1 MPSQLTPLNL
11 RVEGNKEKFRQRP
24 AIRKTGGDR
33 HEEDLW
39 MLDNK
44 VNWGTL
50 TLAGKISFRAVGTA
64 LMLAAA
70 GASLAGCG
78 MPSFGGLL
86 GNPQM
91 TPLASAGVS
100 EAAMLSAAKSSEGV
114 QLADAAGAR
123 SCPQF
128 TTWPLSQVMTVYEQ
142 GREGD
147 ALAVVHRG
155 EITQTARECQIEG
168 GRVAIK
174 YGFSG
179 RILLGP
185 KGVAGHVGLPV
196 NIVLTDSAK
205 QTVLGDALRV
215 EVDITP
221 DQPIGYFSS
230 VRTITFDVPEG
241 GRVADYKLYVAFDKV
256 PGTG

>member
-1 MPSQLTPLNL
+1 MP
-11 RVEGNKEKFRQRP
+11 
-24 AIRKTGGDR
+24 D
-33 HEEDLW
+33 H
-39 MLDNK
+39 K

-50 TLAGKISFRAVGTA
+50 TLARQMSFGAVGTVLLLGCLSGA
-64 LMLAAA
+64 L
-70 GASLAGCG
+70 GACG

-86 GNPQM
+86 GPKPA
-91 TPLASAGVS
+91 TPIATAGVS
-100 EAAMLSAAKSSEGV
+100 EATMLDAAKGSEAG
-114 QLADAAGAR
+114 DAPDAIAIR

-128 TTWPLSQVMTVYEQ
+128 AIWPSTQVVTVYEP

-155 EITQTARECQIEG
+155 EITQTARECQVEG
-168 GRVAIK
+168 GHISIK

-185 KGVAGHVGLPV
+185 RGKAGHVGLPV
-196 NIVLTDSAK
+196 NILLTDATK
-205 QTVLGDALRV
+205 QRVQGDSLRV

-230 VRTITFDVPEG
+230 VRTISFDVPEG
-241 GRVADYKLYVAFDKV
+241 GRTADYKLFVAFDKAA
-256 PGTG
+256 GSG